1 MEMPCRSTQRA
12 GAGKDLGDILSSSL
26 LMQLFHLW
34 GGGGCLVPST
44 PAWLEQAGCRHCL
57 SVLFLHGCLTL
68 QPAHQPIKTVC
79 LHPPHHTLCPPSSP
93 PCFTHTG
100 TRAGIRWGLRSPAL
114 FQGSGTVGHTRCATA
129 PTVIM
134 RNGENPHYVLGQVS
148 PCAGGFAGCPWRGM
162 GLNNSLPAAPPH
174 PRLQG
179 GRWTDTCTSA

>member
-1 MEMPCRSTQRA
+1 M
-12 GAGKDLGDILSSSL
+12 
-26 LMQLFHLW
+26 
-34 GGGGCLVPST
+34 GGCLVPST

-57 SVLFLHGCLTL
+57 PVLFLHGCLTL